1 MRRGPSGPTGAA
13 ATEGAARRRVGDA
26 REEFL
31 LALLLQYPDLRPE
44 GLDMAEELL
53 WESENRQVLAALR
66 QSASGGAVE
75 GIEGVKEALPAELRP
90 HLERLIERRL
100 PSFDPKGAREALATC
115 RRGLEL
121 RRLKAEKQATAALL
135 AAWEEEVGAS
145 ALAEAAVSAAERNG
159 RMKEVV
165 SLHMKDM
172 ETGLRLHGK
181 ERSDDP
187 DHIGET
193 RIDG

>member
-1 MRRGPSGPTGAA
+1 MRARSSCWRCCCSTLICGRKGWNWRRSCCGKARTGRCWPPFDKLRRGPGSRGK
-13 ATEGAARRRVGDA
+13 
-26 REEFL
+26 
-31 LALLLQYPDLRPE
+31 
-44 GLDMAEELL
+44 GLP
-53 WESENRQVLAALR
+53 LR
-66 QSASGGAVE
+66 QALSPVE

-100 PSFDPKGAREALATC
+100 PGFDPKGAREALAAC

-145 ALAEAAVSAAERNG
+145 ALAEAAVSAADRDE

-172 ETGLRLHGK
+172 ETGLRLHRK

-193 RIDG
+193 GIDG